1 MRCSRWARCR
11 MDEFARRG
19 GGDRLAFINE
29 AAARRDVTPII
40 IEKDFWV
47 CWTLRRLMSVP
58 VLADN
63 LTFKGGT
70 SLSKAYGIIERFSED
85 IDLTIGRNAPMIVGT
100 LPPMEDGI
108 SGKERERRTKA
119 LKAAAQRYVQEIAL
133 PELSNAIAEALGTS
147 DGWSV
152 LIDPEDQDVQTILF
166 QYPKLLNYGGGFGA
180 GGFGVGNFGEGE
192 VGYIR
197 PRIKI
202 EFGARGETEPSESKT
217 IISYLAQEFPEELP
231 DATVTVAT
239 LSVERT
245 FWEKVT
251 ILHALF
257 HRAKEKPEINLGM
270 SRHYYDTMMLAAK
283 GIDDIALATPG
294 LLAKVVLNKSLMFDD
309 NKASYGTAV
318 LGSLRLSPTDDLRTR
333 LEADYAAMT
342 DMFMV
347 APPSFNDLMAAIASL
362 EAKLNA

>member
-1 MRCSRWARCR
+1 
-11 MDEFARRG
+11 MDEFARRDDD
-19 GGDRLAFINE
+19 DRLAFINE

-85 IDLTIGRNAPMIVGT
+85 IDLTIGRNAPMIIDT
-100 LPPMEDGI
+100 KPPMEDDI

-133 PELSNAIAEALGTS
+133 PEIGNAIAQALGTN

-152 LIDPEDQDVQTILF
+152 LIDPEDNDAQTILF
-166 QYPKLLNYGGGFGA
+166 EYPKLLNYGGGFGA
-180 GGFGVGNFGEGE
+180 GGFGVGKFGEGE
-192 VGYIR
+192 DGYIR
-197 PRIKI
+197 PRIKL

-217 IISYLAQEFPEELP
+217 IISYLAQEFPDELP
-231 DATVTVAT
+231 DATVNVAT

-251 ILHALF
+251 ILHAL
-257 HRAKEKPEINLGM
+257 HHGTKLLPEM
-270 SRHYYDTMMLAAK
+270 SRHYYDTAMLAEK
-283 GIDDIALATPG
+283 GIGDAAMEAPD
-294 LLAKVVLNKSLMFDD
+294 LLARVVLNKSLMFADK
-309 NKASYGTAV
+309 KASYDTAT
-318 LGSLRLSPTDDLRTR
+318 LGSLRLVPTEELRER
-333 LEADYAAMT
+333 LRADYAAMAE
-342 DMFMV
+342 MFMV
-347 APPSFNDLMAAIASL
+347 APPSFDDLMTAIGAL
-362 EAKLNA
+362 EAKLNG